1 MPAKDIFHDLVKRAL
16 QQDGWVIT
24 HDPLFME
31 WGEAEIYVDLGA
43 EKLLAAEKGQQKIAV
58 EVKSFLAPSVMSEF
72 HTAVGQYIDY
82 RTVLEAEE
90 PERRLYLAI
99 SNDVYH
105 SFFQRPFA
113 QRVVTNNRIA
123 LLVYHIQQEAI
134 IRWIE

>member
-1 MPAKDIFHDLVKRAL
+1 MPAKDMFHDLVKRAL

-24 HDPLFME
+24 HDPLFIE

-99 SNDVYH
+99 SNDVYQ
-105 SFFQRPFA
+105 SFFQRPFV
-113 QRVVTNNRIA
+113 QRVVENNRIA
-123 LLVYHIQQEAI
+123 LVVYHIQQEAI
-134 IRWIE
+134 VRWIE

>member
-72 HTAVGQYIDY
+72 HTDVGQYIDY

-99 SNDVYH
+99 SNDVYQ

>member
-1 MPAKDIFHDLVKRAL
+1 MPAKDMFHDLVKRAL

-24 HDPLFME
+24 HDPLFIE

-99 SNDVYH
+99 SNDVYQ

-113 QRVVTNNRIA
+113 QRVVENNRIA
-123 LLVYHIQQEAI
+123 LLVYHIRQGAI
-134 IRWIE
+134 VRWIE

>member
-1 MPAKDIFHDLVKRAL
+1 MPAKDMFHDLVKRAL

-24 HDPLFME
+24 HDPLFIE

-99 SNDVYH
+99 SNDVYQ

-113 QRVVTNNRIA
+113 QRVVENNRIA
-123 LLVYHIQQEAI
+123 LLVYHIRQEAI
-134 IRWIE
+134 VRWIE

>member
-16 QQDGWVIT
+16 QQNGWVIT

-43 EKLLAAEKGQQKIAV
+43 EKLFAAEKGQQKIAV

-99 SNDVYH
+99 SNDVYQ

>member
-1 MPAKDIFHDLVKRAL
+1 MPAKDMFHDLVKRAL

-24 HDPLFME
+24 HDPLFIE

-72 HTAVGQYIDY
+72 HTVVGQYIDY

-99 SNDVYH
+99 SNDVYQ

-113 QRVVTNNRIA
+113 QRVVENNRIA

>member
-1 MPAKDIFHDLVKRAL
+1 
-16 QQDGWVIT
+16 
-24 HDPLFME
+24 
-31 WGEAEIYVDLGA
+31 
-43 EKLLAAEKGQQKIAV
+43 
-58 EVKSFLAPSVMSEF
+58 MSEF
-72 HTAVGQYIDY
+72 HTVVGQYIDY

-99 SNDVYH
+99 SNDVYQ

-113 QRVVTNNRIA
+113 QRVVENNRIA